1 MSRAA
6 SRTVTILVG
15 PTPVPMALDPA
26 SDTVISVTVN
36 VSNNR
41 RHLCHQQW

>member
-6 SRTVTILVG
+6 SRTVTIPAG
-15 PTPVPMALDPA
+15 RTPVPMALDPV

-41 RHLCHQQW
+41 RHLCRQQW